1 MKAQELANNAREFL
15 KVQTCYLLGFWAQYC
30 SQAEYDRVNIEIARA
45 GKNND
50 KYGNRKYINSN
61 VYAADCICFVKGLLG
76 GLRVGH
82 RIGYGAMAAPLG
94 DVTPEEFLKLLY
106 ECVSP
111 PETGNYMNVPAGF
124 GLAKPGHAA
133 LSLGNGEWID
143 YSYNSSQNGVRLHTG
158 GIPKEY
164 RCGKIPGVD
173 YSDQPVPEPGD
184 AEDFRNYLM
193 EHAPETIAALYE
205 KWRKQNG

>member
-30 SQAEYDRVNIEIARA
+30 SQAEYDRVNSELKRH

-50 KYGNRKYINSN
+50 KYNNQNYINSN
-61 VYAADCICFVKGLLG
+61 VYAADCVCWVKGLLG

-82 RIGYGAMAAPLG
+82 RIGYGAMAAPIG
-94 DVTPEEFLKLLY
+94 DVTPEEFSDKLY
-106 ECVSP
+106 DVIERPVS
-111 PETGNYMNVPAGF
+111 GNYMNVPAGY
-124 GLAKPGHAA
+124 GIAKPGHAA
-133 LSLGNGEWID
+133 LSLGNGEWAD

-158 GIPKEY
+158 GIPREY
-164 RCGKIPGVD
+164 KCGKIPTID

-184 AEDFRNYLM
+184 AEDFRNFLM